1 MTSGNARWLG
11 FFYCIAIAGIAEVVA
26 PYLPIGRVMCAL
38 LLGLLVGQTL
48 GIPDAAKMG
57 IHFAEKQVLSWA
69 VILMGAGLRIHHMT
83 ALGWQAIAMVLCSV
97 LVSLWGAKI
106 LGRRMGLSANFSLLL
121 GIGNG
126 ICGGSAIA
134 GAAPLLRAK
143 ENEVATGIA
152 AVNLVGTLAMF
163 LLPATALWSFV
174 SDVHIGYLAGGTL
187 QAVGHVTA
195 AGYAV
200 SDQAGQLATTIKLG
214 RVFCMAPLFLLIS
227 FWRPGA
233 NGKKKWALPYF
244 VPGFLLMMC
253 MANAGFL
260 PTWSVGGLQELTSFL
275 LSVAMAAIGW
285 KIQWNDFKSSGM
297 QALAVVSILWLSQV
311 FIVTAWLFAL

>member
-1 MTSGNARWLG
+1 MTPPASRWLG
-11 FFYCIAIAGIAEVVA
+11 LLCCIAIAGIADGIS
-26 PYLPIGRVMCAL
+26 PYLPLGQVMCAL
-38 LLGLLVGQTL
+38 VLGFVAGQVL
-48 GIPDAAKMG
+48 GIPARAKTG
-57 IHFAEKQVLSWA
+57 IQFAEKQILAWA
-69 VILMGAGLRIHHMT
+69 VITMGAALRVHHLT
-83 ALGWQAIAMVLCSV
+83 ALGGRAIAVVLCTV
-97 LVSLWGAKI
+97 LVSVFGARFV
-106 LGRRMGLSANFSLLL
+106 GRRLGLSPNFSLLL

-163 LLPATALWSFV
+163 LLPVTALWSFIT
-174 SDVHIGYLAGGTL
+174 DAHIGYLAGGTL

-200 SDQAGQLATTIKLG
+200 SEQAGQLATTIKLG
-214 RVFCMAPLFLLIS
+214 RVFCMAPLFLAIS
-227 FWRPGA
+227 FLFPGTDA
-233 NGKKKWALPYF
+233 RKKWALPYF
-244 VPGFLLMMC
+244 VPGFLLMMGVG
-253 MANAGFL
+253 NTGFL
-260 PTWSVGGLQELTSFL
+260 PDWSLYGLQELTSFL

-285 KIQWNDFKSSGM
+285 KIQWQDFRASGVK
-297 QALAVVSILWLSQV
+297 ALAMVVILWFSQV